1 MKKREDAND
10 NQKAIKAVFGKKS
23 RLRAIINQAIE
34 QMEDNMDDNTS
45 FEDAIAQFSYDFD
58 SLAAETAAV
67 ALGVDLAHH
76 YIRTSAQMESAD
88 VQRIIDEVE
97 FKDRDHCVN
106 KLLEVLRR
114 GDAAEAQA
122 IFRDII
128 ARQKSDFSRMN
139 PAALQ
144 TYLINVNSEMNGEDS
159 IGNAIKK
166 LQSWGNEFKDITP
179 ETTTTKAALAP
190 VHGCK
195 QV

>member
-67 ALGVDLAHH
+67 ALGVDLAHY
-76 YIRTSAQMESAD
+76 YIRTSSQMESGD

-114 GDAAEAQA
+114 GDATDAQVL
-122 IFRDII
+122 FRDII
-128 ARQKSDFSRMN
+128 VRQKSDFPRMN

-144 TYLINVNSEMNGEDS
+144 TYLINVNSEMNGEHS

-166 LQSWGNEFKDITP
+166 LT
-179 ETTTTKAALAP
+179 A
-190 VHGCK
+190 
-195 QV
+195 

>member
-10 NQKAIKAVFGKKS
+10 NQKAIKAVFGKKA

-34 QMEDNMDDNTS
+34 QMEDNMDEDTS
-45 FEDAIAQFSYDFD
+45 FEDALAQFSYDFD

-67 ALGVDLAHH
+67 ALGVDLAHY
-76 YIRTSAQMESAD
+76 YIRTSSQMESAD

-97 FKDRDHCVN
+97 FKDRDHYVN
-106 KLLEVLRR
+106 KLLEALRR
-114 GDAAEAQA
+114 GDATDAQA

-128 ARQKSDFSRMN
+128 VRQKSDFPRMN

-166 LQSWGNEFKDITP
+166 LQSWGNKFKDITP
-179 ETTTTKAALAP
+179 ETTTTEAAP
-190 VHGCK
+190 GPTRMRG
-195 QV
+195 

>member
-10 NQKAIKAVFGKKS
+10 NQKAIKAVFGKKA

-34 QMEDNMDDNTS
+34 QMEDNMDEDTS
-45 FEDAIAQFSYDFD
+45 FEDALAQFSYDFD

-67 ALGVDLAHH
+67 ALGLDLAHY
-76 YIRTSAQMESAD
+76 YIRTSSQMESAD

-97 FKDRDHCVN
+97 FKDRDHYVN
-106 KLLEVLRR
+106 KLLEALRR
-114 GDAAEAQA
+114 GDATDAQT

-128 ARQKSDFSRMN
+128 VRQKSDFPRMN

-166 LQSWGNEFKDITP
+166 LQSWGNKFKDITP
-179 ETTTTKAALAP
+179 ETTTTEAAP
-190 VHGCK
+190 GPTRMRG
-195 QV
+195 